1 MNDHLSTEPRWHGRL
16 AVGLSLAFLTLA
28 NVSHTIALRY
38 VILLVMLILVAKDY
52 AGLKRHWREQ
62 RGPVVAIGAFLLY
75 ALLHTLLLSMW
86 PEASA
91 SEFRSQLLIGGLWFA
106 AGLALFRAP
115 RGWTISDLVIV
126 AGCVLAL
133 VEFGHG
139 AYVYLTAGQWPFDGV
154 FTTATKLEFTFFM
167 NFVLA
172 FIVAAF
178 CFGQRGT
185 QPLTRFPRWSL
196 GLAATLILF
205 VSLKAGARNGMIGL
219 IYLMLSMLLIYT
231 VFEGVKI
238 GWGKTLLIAG
248 LVLAA
253 LGSLAVY
260 TIKQD
265 SRNQIFFESATA
277 GWHYADTK
285 AWLRMEPYP
294 VMANGQS
301 VDPSAY
307 ERVAWIHSGLDLIAA
322 KPMGYGYSRNAFT
335 NALTATGHPNQV
347 GHSHSGFIDLGV
359 GLGVVG
365 IALWLAFCGVLI
377 WTGYQAFRLRRD
389 TLGLVLMLVSCGF
402 LGRMLLESVNK
413 DHMLHIFLFT
423 AAALLAELRQREKGA
438 AHE

>member
-1 MNDHLSTEPRWHGRL
+1 MNDHLSIEPRWYGRL
-16 AVGLSLAFLTLA
+16 AIGLSLAFLTLA

-38 VILLVMLILVAKDY
+38 VILLVMLILVAKNY
-52 AGLKRHWREQ
+52 TGLKSCWREQ
-62 RGPVVAIGAFLLY
+62 RGPVVAIGAFLLF
-75 ALLHTLLLSMW
+75 ALFHTLLLSMW

-91 SEFRSQLLIGGLWFA
+91 SEFRSQLLIGGLWFV
-106 AGLALFRAP
+106 AGLALFRTP
-115 RGWTISDLVIV
+115 RRWTISDLVIV

-133 VEFGHG
+133 AEFTRG
-139 AYVYLTAGQWPFDGV
+139 AYVYLTTGSWPFNEV

-178 CFGQRGT
+178 CFGKRGA
-185 QPLTRFPRWSL
+185 QSLTFFPRWAL
-196 GLAATLILF
+196 CLAAALILF

-219 IYLMLSMLLIYT
+219 VYLMLSMLLVYS

-253 LGSLAVY
+253 LGSLAAY
-260 TIKQD
+260 AIKQD

-285 AWLRMEPYP
+285 AWLRVAPLP
-294 VMANGQS
+294 KLSNGMV
-301 VDPSAY
+301 VDDSAY

-322 KPMGYGYSRNAFT
+322 KPIGYGYSRNAFT

-377 WTGYQAFRLRRD
+377 WTGYRAFRLRRD
-389 TLGLVLMLVSCGF
+389 TLGLVLMLVTCGF

-423 AAALLAELRQREKGA
+423 AAALLAELRQREKDA
-438 AHE
+438 AHA

>member
-1 MNDHLSTEPRWHGRL
+1 MNDHLSIEPRWHGRL

-52 AGLKRHWREQ
+52 AGLKRQWREQ
-62 RGPVVAIGAFLLY
+62 RGPIVAIGAFLLY

-106 AGLALFRAP
+106 AGLALFRTP
-115 RGWTISDLVIV
+115 RRWTISDLVIV

-133 VEFGHG
+133 AEFGHG
-139 AYVYLTAGQWPFDGV
+139 AYVYLTAGQWPYMEV

-172 FIVAAF
+172 FIVAAYCLGRGARRKITHISNWGL
-178 CFGQRGT
+178 CF
-185 QPLTRFPRWSL
+185 
-196 GLAATLILF
+196 AAGLILF

-219 IYLMLSMLLIYT
+219 VYLMLSMLLVYT

-238 GWGKTLLIAG
+238 GWGKALAIGA

-253 LGSLAVY
+253 AASITIY
-260 TIKQD
+260 TVRQD

-285 AWLRMEPYP
+285 AWLRMEPQP
-294 VMANGQS
+294 KLSNGMT
-301 VDPSAY
+301 VDGSAY

-322 KPMGYGYSRNAFT
+322 KP
-335 NALTATGHPNQV
+335 
-347 GHSHSGFIDLGV
+347 
-359 GLGVVG
+359 
-365 IALWLAFCGVLI
+365 
-377 WTGYQAFRLRRD
+377 
-389 TLGLVLMLVSCGF
+389 
-402 LGRMLLESVNK
+402 
-413 DHMLHIFLFT
+413 
-423 AAALLAELRQREKGA
+423 
-438 AHE
+438 